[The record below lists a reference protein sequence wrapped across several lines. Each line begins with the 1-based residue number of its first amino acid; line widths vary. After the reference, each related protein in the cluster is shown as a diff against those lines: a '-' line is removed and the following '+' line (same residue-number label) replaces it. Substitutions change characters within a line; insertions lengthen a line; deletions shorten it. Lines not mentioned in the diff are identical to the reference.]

1 MWQRCENKK
10 GTTVLP
16 VPSVCLGSL
25 PSLTIYKNNLTL
37 VSCTSVSYVVTF
49 VCFCNIFTKP
59 TTAFG
64 DIADWGQVGELPK
77 GGSIE
82 SSTQWNSE
90 AVLSGKKKKLRQSI
104 TVRKNWVL
112 RMVPAPSEKEEN
124 RKCQTSAEVGGQK
137 KASLDFLFRYI
148 LRIRQKCKR
157 NCIISRK
164 STVKNWIFYLF
175 QVQTESA
182 DVELTPWE
190 QGPHLL
196 FGAISLPTGQAPAGC
211 VELGPAQQMRVCC
224 GYLVVGNQ
232 GLNYYWR
239 PSLFITWEA
248 VIKLGDYKLRG
259 CL

>member
-1 MWQRCENKK
+1 MY
-10 GTTVLP
+10 L
-16 VPSVCLGSL
+16 SVICGHLCLL
-25 PSLTIYKNNLTL
+25 LQHIYKAHYCLWWHCRL
-37 VSCTSVSYVVTF
+37 R
-49 VCFCNIFTKP
+49 P
-59 TTAFG
+59 
-64 DIADWGQVGELPK
+64 
-77 GGSIE
+77 GGGAPQRRLYRKLNPVKLR
-82 SSTQWNSE
+82 SSSLRE
-90 AVLSGKKKKLRQSI
+90 KKKLRQSI

-211 VELGPAQQMRVCC
+211 VELGVLLWPAQQMRVCC